1 MGLAQPVVVQNPGF
15 WQRLL
20 DGFIRVVWL
29 LNGHYVLNPALRSL
43 WRERTDI
50 RRKILIN
57 VAFFWGYAWTAGCL
71 LIMSAWNFNFML
83 PFVSVF
89 LALAVFGLLYLMFGR
104 NRASL
109 VLAGHILIL
118 VVFWLMMINAPIFV
132 LKDLNR
138 FSLLS
143 LNILNPQL
151 SYILWG
157 WVWIALVYIIV
168 LFMPI
173 WMVEIQY
180 GDVYLVRDESNERF
194 HLDSRAGPRV
204 DREVIEALVAGGIPR
219 DVISTFIRF
228 NGPVYMRTSLLEKV
242 NSDTDLI
249 TRRMLQTLFEQV
261 ADKSRTP
268 PPILWV
274 SALDDER
281 LLWDRK
287 RSVQIRNLLIDQ
299 LMTKDGHPVKIELSF
314 DCSFDPEAIR
324 NPEFRLGLVKI
335 HSTNEMA
342 QRIEDVMK
350 AGAISAA
357 RLYFIKLPLR
367 AALTQGTVEDFRRDF
382 PALMSGFQSLGIVVN
397 PNSVLC
403 HPVLDPL
410 VQQAETDMLASRA
423 RALSETAKLQALIE
437 KVMLHGV
444 PPDLL
449 AGLLFLDQGTSGANK
464 ALQMQ
469 SAVGV
474 MPLPAPDN
482 QQQAR
487 FMYQKFR
494 GDVPG
499 DMIPELPAHPADALP
514 PGDESA
520 NKQLPPPQDRSA
532 DWSRRG
538 DRYTSNIGN
547 RPKKKGS

>member
-1 MGLAQPVVVQNPGF
+1 
-15 WQRLL
+15 
-20 DGFIRVVWL
+20 
-29 LNGHYVLNPALRSL
+29 
-43 WRERTDI
+43 
-50 RRKILIN
+50 
-57 VAFFWGYAWTAGCL
+57 YAWTAGCL

-242 NSDTDLI
+242 NSDTDLV

-261 ADKSRTP
+261 
-268 PPILWV
+268 
-274 SALDDER
+274 
-281 LLWDRK
+281 
-287 RSVQIRNLLIDQ
+287 
-299 LMTKDGHPVKIELSF
+299 
-314 DCSFDPEAIR
+314 
-324 NPEFRLGLVKI
+324 
-335 HSTNEMA
+335 
-342 QRIEDVMK
+342 
-350 AGAISAA
+350 
-357 RLYFIKLPLR
+357 
-367 AALTQGTVEDFRRDF
+367 
-382 PALMSGFQSLGIVVN
+382 
-397 PNSVLC
+397 
-403 HPVLDPL
+403 
-410 VQQAETDMLASRA
+410 
-423 RALSETAKLQALIE
+423 
-437 KVMLHGV
+437 
-444 PPDLL
+444 
-449 AGLLFLDQGTSGANK
+449 
-464 ALQMQ
+464 
-469 SAVGV
+469 
-474 MPLPAPDN
+474 
-482 QQQAR
+482 
-487 FMYQKFR
+487 
-494 GDVPG
+494 
-499 DMIPELPAHPADALP
+499 
-514 PGDESA
+514 
-520 NKQLPPPQDRSA
+520 
-532 DWSRRG
+532 
-538 DRYTSNIGN
+538 
-547 RPKKKGS
+547 

>member
-1 MGLAQPVVVQNPGF
+1 MGPAQPVIVQNSGF
-15 WQRLL
+15 WQRLF
-20 DGFIRVVWL
+20 DGIVRFIWL
-29 LNGHYVLNPALRSL
+29 LNGHYVLSATQRNL

-50 RRKILIN
+50 RRKILGNI
-57 VAFFWGYAWTAGCL
+57 AFFWGYAWTAGCL
-71 LIMSAWNFNFML
+71 LLMAAWNFNFLL

-89 LALAVFGLLYLMFGR
+89 LAMGLFLLLYLMFGR
-104 NRASL
+104 SRTAL
-109 VLAGHILIL
+109 TLAGYILI
-118 VVFWLMMINAPIFV
+118 VVIFWLLMINAPVFV

-151 SYILWG
+151 SYLLWG
-157 WVWIALVYIIV
+157 WVWIALVYIVV

-204 DREVIEALVAGGIPR
+204 DREVIETLVAGGIPR
-219 DVISTFIRF
+219 EVIATFIRF
-228 NGPVYMRTSLLEKV
+228 NGPFYMRKTLLEKID
-242 NSDTDLI
+242 SDTDLT
-249 TRRMLQTLFEQV
+249 TRRMLQTLFDQV

-287 RSVQIRNLLIDQ
+287 RSVNVRNLVIDQ
-299 LMTKDGHPVKIELSF
+299 LMTKDGHPVKIELAF

-324 NPEFRLGLVKI
+324 NPEFRLSLAKI
-335 HSTNEMA
+335 HSTSEMA

-357 RLYFIKLPLR
+357 RLYFIRLPLR

-382 PALMSGFQSLGIVVN
+382 PSLMAGFQALGIVVN
-397 PNSVLC
+397 PASVLC
-403 HPVLDPL
+403 HPVIDPL

-449 AGLLFLDQGTSGANK
+449 AGLLFLDQGTSGPNK
-464 ALQMQ
+464 GLQMQ
-469 SAVGV
+469 SASDI
-474 MPLPAPDN
+474 MPLPEPDN

-487 FMYQKFR
+487 YIYQKFR

-499 DMIPELPAHPADALP
+499 DIIPELPLP
-514 PGDESA
+514 PASEEPK
-520 NKQLPPPQDRSA
+520 KQLPPPDDSV

-538 DRYTSNIGN
+538 DRFTSNIGN
-547 RPKKKGS
+547 RPKKKDS